1 MLPRHTRGFSFIEA
15 IVSIA
20 LLGVILIASSAIVR
34 GVPLMQDAR
43 DQQIALTI
51 AQSELDALRAL
62 GYAALPASGS
72 FTDPTLSALAS
83 STATMTIATSTSF
96 GFDAKIKR
104 VDVTVSW
111 LARDAAR
118 HSVLLTTLVTQ
129 IGGL

>member
-1 MLPRHTRGFSFIEA
+1 MLPRPARGFSFIEA

-20 LLGVILIASSAIVR
+20 LLGVILIASSAIIG

-62 GYAALPASGS
+62 GYDVLPLTGT
-72 FTDPTLSALAS
+72 FTDPTLASLAS
-83 STATMTIATSTSF
+83 STATRTIVTF
-96 GFDAKIKR
+96 NAKTKR

-111 LARDAAR
+111 SARDQTQR
-118 HSVLLTTLVTQ
+118 SLVLTTLITQ